1 MIKTL
6 LLSFVL
12 SICGI
17 TYAGN
22 QRASDTINKL
32 NRSGERE
39 GWWVLT
45 KDNDQ
50 ASGEQLK
57 LKEGRYIN
65 GRKNGVWITYYEDG
79 KTPRLIGEYSDN
91 RPSGSYFRFDRK
103 GELLQASAIPKS
115 ISMKQRV
122 QVSNPV
128 FSCRMFF
135 NQRDVVAGQVFFTNR
150 IFKKD
155 LAVKFWVE
163 SSMKSVKTKSS
174 LIDFTWL
181 DANYTNILTT
191 YTSIRTPKKMRVE
204 QRRGVAESKPKVQ
217 RKRVSAAKVQ
227 NYYYPPMIKQPRVA
241 KGMVFVPNGLNKLY
255 TESSE
260 IWIDGHFINGQLYS
274 GKVFIYDH
282 DGVLLK
288 VRVYK
293 EGVYDSDGVL

>member
-6 LLSFVL
+6 ILSAVIF
-12 SICGI
+12 ICGFS
-17 TYAGN
+17 YAGGL
-22 QRASDTINKL
+22 RSSDTLNKL

-39 GWWVLT
+39 GWWVLKE
-45 KDNDQ
+45 KDPVT
-50 ASGEQLK
+50 GVELK

-103 GELLQASAIPKS
+103 GDLQQASAIPKS
-115 ISMKQRV
+115 ISVKQRV

-163 SSMKSVKTKSS
+163 SSMKSVKSQSK

-181 DANYTNILTT
+181 EVNYTNILTT
-191 YTSIRTPKKMRVE
+191 YTAIRTPKKMRVE
-204 QRRGVAESKPKVQ
+204 PEVAELKPKVQ
-217 RKRVSAAKVQ
+217 RKRVSAAKEQ
-227 NYYYPPMIKQPRVA
+227 NYYYPPAIRQPRVA
-241 KGMVFVPNGLNKLY
+241 KGMTFVPNGLNKLY

-260 IWIDGHFINGQLYS
+260 IWIDGHFVNGQLYS

-293 EGVYDSDGVL
+293 NGVYDSDGVL